1 MAYTNSPL
9 VSYTRISPN
18 RTINR
23 NHDIDTITIHC
34 VVGQCSVETLGNI
47 FAPESRQAS
56 CNYGIGAD
64 GRIGMYCEE
73 KDRSWCSS
81 NAANDHRAVTIE
93 VASDTKHP
101 YAVNDKAYAALID
114 LCTDIC
120 KRNGI
125 KKLLWKADK
134 SLIGQVDKQNMTV
147 YRWFANK
154 SCPGDYLYNRHSEI
168 AELVNKRLSTGE
180 KADTKGLQASVFKDM
195 AGTDVIKKVGP
206 LFTADQKTS
215 GVLASVSLAQFILES
230 GYGKSELAQN
240 ANNVFGMKKS
250 LSGNTWSGSSWDGKS
265 VYAKETKEW
274 DGSKYITITADFR
287 KYDCVEK
294 SIADHSA
301 YLLGAKNG
309 SKLRYDGLK
318 NCTNYRKAVQIIKD
332 GGYATSPTYVENICG
347 IIEKWKLTQFDVTA
361 TEDKK
366 ENTSFPATP
375 FLVRVIINNLNYRL
389 EPSMNGKVK
398 GQTGI
403 GTFTITEVKNGWGR
417 LKSGAG
423 WIYLENPEYCTIG
436 NSNAKTSSTKT
447 VDELAKEVIKGLWG
461 NGADRKAKL
470 TAAGYDY
477 SKVQKRVN
485 ELLK

>member
-23 NHDIDTITIHC
+23 NHAIDTITIHC

-47 FAPESRQAS
+47 LAPESRQAS

-147 YRWFANK
+147 HRWFANK
-154 SCPGDYLYNRHSEI
+154 SCPGDYLYSRHSEI
-168 AELVNKRLSTGE
+168 AELVNMRLSADE
-180 KADTKGLQASVFKDM
+180 KPDVERLQASVFKDM
-195 AGTDVIKKVGP
+195 VEADVIKKVGS

-265 VYAKETKEW
+265 VYTKETQEW

-309 SKLRYDGLK
+309 GKLRYDGLK
-318 NCTNYRKAVQIIKD
+318 NCTDYKKAVQIIKD

-347 IIEKWKLTQFDVTA
+347 IIERWNLTQYDVKADTVTWYRVRKSWEDASSQIGAFKILKNAKACVDKNPGYFVFD
-361 TEDKK
+361 DKGVVVYGK
-366 ENTSFPATP
+366 AEFDPY
-375 FLVRVIINNLNYRL
+375 LVRVSVADLNIR
-389 EPSMNGKVK
+389 K
-398 GQTGI
+398 GPGTNYAKTGNFTGI
-403 GTFTITEVKNGWGR
+403 GVFTIIAEENGQGASRWGK

-423 WIYLENPEYCTIG
+423 WISLDY
-436 NSNAKTSSTKT
+436 AKR
-447 VDELAKEVIKGLWG
+447 I
-461 NGADRKAKL
+461 
-470 TAAGYDY
+470 
-477 SKVQKRVN
+477 
-485 ELLK
+485 